1 MRLIDAD
8 EINYVGNHVGDEY
21 EDRFHDAQWVYRDS
35 IDRTP
40 TIEAIP
46 VEWLEKWL
54 DGFLGVKLEEEI
66 TDLDPFKKNVYQG
79 IFLMYNDWRR
89 DDGK

>member
-8 EINYVGNHVGDEY
+8 EINYVGNHLGDEY

-35 IDRTP
+35 IDRMP

-46 VEWLEKWL
+46 VEWLLNHILHDE
-54 DGFLGVKLEEEI
+54 VMHEYNRKLIEHLVIGWREETNEI
-66 TDLDPFKKNVYQG
+66 SL
-79 IFLMYNDWRR
+79 L
-89 DDGK
+89 